1 MATSSSTLPENG
13 PVEEDEMMFG
23 AESGWVEPLTSCD
36 HLATSLSSDL
46 AHIPTPDTPCNSRF
60 VNKHMLQHF
69 RETNHSVALSYSDLS
84 VWCFTCDAYL
94 NAEVI
99 LQLRPVYET
108 AYILKFGEAP
118 PFHIGE
124 HPKVEDQ

>member
-1 MATSSSTLPENG
+1 MATSSSTQLENRPE
-13 PVEEDEMMFG
+13 EEDEMIFG

-36 HLATSLSSDL
+36 HLVASLSSDL

-60 VNKHMLQHF
+60 VNKHMLQHY

-99 LQLRPVYET
+99 PQLRPVYET